1 VDLAK
6 LAKTMGGELKTTA
19 EFGRDGAAEG
29 IGDAAYFA
37 DAFVKPVG
45 TIIGPVTMPEQIVV
59 ARVAAKVEADLAK
72 LATEREGLVSALK
85 GRKSQER
92 KDLFEDGLVHRLVE
106 QGKIKINTEA
116 IKKLQNS
123 YRS

>member
-1 VDLAK
+1 
-6 LAKTMGGELKTTA
+6 M
-19 EFGRDGAAEG
+19 
-29 IGDAAYFA
+29 
-37 DAFVKPVG
+37 KPVG
-45 TIIGPVTMPEQIVV
+45 SIVGPVTMPGQVV
-59 ARVAAKVEADLAK
+59 ITRVAAKVEADMAK
-72 LATEREGLVSALK
+72 LAAEREGMVSALK

-106 QGKIKINTEA
+106 QGKVKINTEA